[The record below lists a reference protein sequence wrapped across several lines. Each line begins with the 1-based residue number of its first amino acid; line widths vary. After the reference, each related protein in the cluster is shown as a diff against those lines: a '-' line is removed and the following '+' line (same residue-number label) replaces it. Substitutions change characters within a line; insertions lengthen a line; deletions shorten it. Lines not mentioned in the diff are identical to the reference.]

1 MTNVFQKEGGQNTLK
16 RSIYNE
22 ILNDILFGSYQETEH
37 ITEKELV
44 ERFGVSKSPIREA
57 LIELCNE
64 GLLRSIPRYG
74 YEVTPIV
81 EKDVRNA
88 RDLRVILECG
98 GLDHYWDLVTDEHV
112 DRIMKDQTPPP
123 GKLSVMEHWGRNSR
137 FHLDLAALYQ
147 NDGLYKAVEGALKL
161 MTRAYVQFQVDVWR
175 ESTFVG
181 TARRHRDMLSFIKEG
196 DKASAIEILRTDI
209 ESFVI

>member
-1 MTNVFQKEGGQNTLK
+1 MTNLFQKGGGENSLK
-16 RSIYNE
+16 RTIYNE
-22 ILNDILFGSYQETEH
+22 ILNDILFGSFEANEH

-98 GLDHYWDLVTDEHV
+98 ALDHYWDLVTLEHV
-112 DRIMKDQTPPP
+112 EHIMEGQIPPP
-123 GKLSVMEHWGRNSR
+123 GKVSVLEHWGRNSR
-137 FHLDLAALYQ
+137 FHLDLVALYQ
-147 NDGLYKAVEGALKL
+147 NEGLYKAVEGALKL

-175 ESTFVG
+175 QSEFVG
-181 TARRHRDMLSFIKEG
+181 TARRHRDMLTFIQEG
-196 DKASAIEILRTDI
+196 DKVRAIEILRTDI